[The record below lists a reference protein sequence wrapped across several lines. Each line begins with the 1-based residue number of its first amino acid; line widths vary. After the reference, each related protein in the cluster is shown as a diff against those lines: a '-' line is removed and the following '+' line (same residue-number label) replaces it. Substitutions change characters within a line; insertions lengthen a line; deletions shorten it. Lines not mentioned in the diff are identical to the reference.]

1 MPIKVDNRQIN
12 NSGNSNIK
20 TQATKSEKP
29 AVEFNTQLKTAKKS
43 VFDGDLKSL
52 ISMVKDLGDKFLRSP
67 DEKLLHS
74 YKDSIKDFLNKIS
87 TDFISL
93 REEFGAK
100 QEGEQKVYQL
110 VKTAESEVESLTKE
124 TLTESKAVDLLAS
137 LDDIRGLVLDILG

>member
-20 TQATKSEKP
+20 NQPAKAGKP
-29 AVEFNTQLKTAKKS
+29 SVEFNSQLKTAKKNA
-43 VFDGDLKSL
+43 FDGDLKSL
-52 ISMVKDLGDKFLRSP
+52 ISLVKDLGNKFLRAP
-67 DEKLLHS
+67 NENLLHS

-87 TDFISL
+87 NDFISL
-93 REEFGAK
+93 REEFGPK
-100 QEGEQKVYQL
+100 QDGEQKVYQL